1 MLDLNPP
8 FYIYEPPLL
17 MFGGVEIN
25 PPYNGSDT
33 IKEMSTVLRSVERSI
48 YQAYDIYLRVYAPS
62 NAFIS
67 TRISPLTATIDKKC
81 KDFLIGSFPKG
92 NRELA
97 YTLLKRLML
106 VNKEVGLFYHE
117 KGFYAIQKLKEN
129 FDTLETESLI
139 KSIKAAILTLTHNR
153 FRITSNISD
162 KVLNVN
168 AEIMQPDISYL
179 V

>member
-17 MFGGVEIN
+17 MFGGVEIT
-25 PPYNGSDT
+25 PPYDSSDT
-33 IKEMSTVLRSVERSI
+33 IKEMSTILRSVERSI
-48 YQAYDIYLRVYAPS
+48 YQAYDIYLRIYTPS
-62 NAFIS
+62 NDFIS

-97 YTLLKRLML
+97 YTLLKRLMFA
-106 VNKEVGLFYHE
+106 NKEVGLFYHD
-117 KGFYAIQKLKEN
+117 KGFYAIQKFKEN
-129 FDTLETESLI
+129 FDTSTTESLI
-139 KSIKAAILTLTHNR
+139 KSIKTATLTLTHNR
-153 FRITSNISD
+153 FRIASNISD
-162 KVLNVN
+162 RVLNVN
-168 AEIMQPDISYL
+168 AEIIPPNISYL